1 MHDFYWVF
9 DPLVALLVGSALW
22 ALVRA
27 ILRAPRPARSRRR
40 AVLRVV
46 RAVLALLVGVLL
58 LLYPVASGIGWDAL
72 FLSVPDA
79 ALVIFVFGCLLALV
93 GGLRLARLA
102 RQWRAGV
109 SSPTYP
115 GVGPEH
121 RQRALGAVRDQ

>member
-9 DPLVALLVGSALW
+9 DPLVALLVGFALW

-58 LLYPVASGIGWDAL
+58 LIYRVASGT
-72 FLSVPDA
+72 
-79 ALVIFVFGCLLALV
+79 
-93 GGLRLARLA
+93 GGTRCSCQCRTP
-102 RQWRAGV
+102 RW
-109 SSPTYP
+109 
-115 GVGPEH
+115 
-121 RQRALGAVRDQ
+121 